1 MPRKTQTDSGNPQH
15 EENLRSEGKAK
26 VQVDERR
33 RKLRR
38 RGLVEGG
45 SESRGWRESIGPQ
58 IKGAKRKRGGL
69 SCWRSRRARVDRWRI
84 ASRKDSFGRGKRQLH
99 VPRLDCVVSGK
110 GSDRA
115 QLLEDGTGMLLDESL
130 DNLGL
135 DHLVD
140 EGVVVLLKRLKIR
153 RQEATM
159 GLITSSLVVGQGGEI
174 SEVLPFLPKLIVQT
188 VDVFRRNN

>member
-1 MPRKTQTDSGNPQH
+1 MPRETQTDSGKPQL
-15 EENLRSEGKAK
+15 EKNLHSEGRAK
-26 VQVDERR
+26 VQADER

-45 SESRGWRESIGPQ
+45 SESRGRRESIGPR
-58 IKGAKRKRGGL
+58 IKGAERKRGGL

-84 ASRKDSFGRGKRQLH
+84 ASRKDSFGRGERQLH
-99 VPRLDCVVSGK
+99 VPRLDGVVSGK

-115 QLLEDGTGMLLDESL
+115 QLLEDCTGMLLDESL

-153 RQEATM
+153 
-159 GLITSSLVVGQGGEI
+159 
-174 SEVLPFLPKLIVQT
+174 
-188 VDVFRRNN
+188 

>member
-1 MPRKTQTDSGNPQH
+1 MPRKTQTDSGNPQL
-15 EENLRSEGKAK
+15 ETNLHSEGKAK

-33 RKLRR
+33 ELRR

-45 SESRGWRESIGPQ
+45 SESRGRRESIGPR
-58 IKGAKRKRGGL
+58 IKGAERKRGGL

-84 ASRKDSFGRGKRQLH
+84 ASRKDSFGRGERQLH
-99 VPRLDCVVSGK
+99 VPRLDGVVSGK

-115 QLLEDGTGMLLDESL
+115 QLLEDCTGMLLDESL

>member
-1 MPRKTQTDSGNPQH
+1 MPRKTQTDSGSPQL
-15 EENLRSEGKAK
+15 ERNLHSEGKAK
-26 VQVDERR
+26 VQADER

-45 SESRGWRESIGPQ
+45 SESRGRRESIGPRS
-58 IKGAKRKRGGL
+58 KGAERKRGGL

-84 ASRKDSFGRGKRQLH
+84 ASRKDSFGRGERQLH

-115 QLLEDGTGMLLDESL
+115 QLLEDCTGMLLDKGL

-140 EGVVVLLKRLKIR
+140 EGVVVLLKRL
-153 RQEATM
+153 
-159 GLITSSLVVGQGGEI
+159 
-174 SEVLPFLPKLIVQT
+174 
-188 VDVFRRNN
+188 